1 MKITRVRGD
10 NYPIVVTL
18 KINGVAID
26 LTGSVIKLSYKN
38 KRGDVA
44 ASQIVGTITNALNG
58 VVEFRP
64 LVTDF
69 TIAGQYIYDI
79 QREFSGIITTHILE
93 TLTLIDDVTKT

>member
-18 KINGVAID
+18 KVNGVAID

-38 KRGDVA
+38 KSGDVTT
-44 ASQIVGTITNALNG
+44 SQIVGTITDALNG
-58 VVEFRP
+58 VVEFHP
-64 LVTDF
+64 LATDF
-69 TIAGQYIYDI
+69 TVAGQYIYDI
-79 QREFSGIITTHILE
+79 QREFSGTITTHILE

>member
-18 KINGVAID
+18 KVNGVAID

-38 KRGDVA
+38 KNGTDA
-44 ASQIVGTITNALNG
+44 AYQIAGTITDALNG

-64 LVTDF
+64 LATDF
-69 TIAGQYIYDI
+69 AIAGQYIYDI
-79 QREFSGIITTHILE
+79 QREFFGIITTHILE
-93 TLTLIDDVTKT
+93 TLILIDDVTKT